1 MASNS
6 FEELGMDN
14 MTAILIEFNRKAH
27 KQWWL
32 LLFSKPITNYII
44 VLWVYSICNTFII
57 WNNIIY
63 FVAMSDKDLE
73 ENAMPD
79 DNEE

>member
-27 KQWWL
+27 KLWWL

-63 FVAMSDKDLE
+63 FVVMSDKDLE